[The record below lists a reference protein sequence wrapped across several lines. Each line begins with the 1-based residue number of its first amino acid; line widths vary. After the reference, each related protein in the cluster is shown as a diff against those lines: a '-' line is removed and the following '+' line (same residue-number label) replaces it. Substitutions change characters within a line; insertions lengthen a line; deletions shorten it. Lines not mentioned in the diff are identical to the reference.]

1 MHATLDYDQ
10 CLSFLNCE
18 IKPTSRTAARRQHR
32 FQAVTISRST
42 GSGAYSIAEQ
52 LAAHLTQTDHKIVCP
67 WTVFDGNLIEKVLED
82 HNESPRLAARFP
94 EDRLGDVEDSM
105 DELFGLRPTPSTVVE
120 QTSETILKLCALGN
134 VIIIGRGGNMVAR
147 RLTDVLHVRLVGS
160 IEARVRRMAE
170 NRGMTPKS
178 ALTYIEK
185 ADLGR
190 KRYLKRYFGANID
203 DPSLYHLVLNTD
215 LFSSEAA
222 AELITNAVLNGP

>member
-18 IKPTSRTAARRQHR
+18 IKPAARMAARRETR
-32 FQAVTISRST
+32 FHAVTISRAT
-42 GSGAYSIAEQ
+42 GCGAYSIAEH
-52 LAAHLTQTDHKIVCP
+52 LAARLTKTDPKLPCP

-94 EDRLGDVEDSM
+94 EDRLGEVEDSM

-147 RLTDVLHVRLVGS
+147 RLPDVLHVRLVGS
-160 IEARVRRMAE
+160 VEARVRRLAE

-178 ALTYIEK
+178 ALVEIEK
-185 ADLGR
+185 ADAGR

-215 LFSSEAA
+215 LLGSEAA
-222 AELITNAVLNGP
+222 AEIITTAVLHGP

>member
-1 MHATLDYDQ
+1 MNEILNYDQ

-18 IKPTSRTAARRQHR
+18 IKPTARTAARRQHR

-52 LAAHLTQTDHKIVCP
+52 LAAHLTHADHKITCP

-120 QTSETILKLCALGN
+120 QTCETILKLCALGN

-203 DPSLYHLVLNTD
+203 DPSLYHLVINTD

>member
-18 IKPTSRTAARRQHR
+18 IKPAARAAARRESR
-32 FQAVTISRST
+32 FHAVTISRAT
-42 GSGAYSIAEQ
+42 GSGAYSIAEH
-52 LAAHLTQTDHKIVCP
+52 LAAHLARDDRKAACP

-82 HNESPRLAARFP
+82 HNESPRLAGRFP
-94 EDRLGDVEDSM
+94 EDRLSEVEDSM

-134 VIIIGRGGNMVAR
+134 VIIIGRGGNMVAH

-160 IEARVRRMAE
+160 LEARVRRLAE

-190 KRYLKRYFGANID
+190 KRYLKKYFGADLD
-203 DPSLYHLVLNTD
+203 DPSLYHLVINTD
-215 LFSSEAA
+215 RFSSGAA
-222 AELITNAVLNGP
+222 AELIATAVLNGP

>member
-1 MHATLDYDQ
+1 MDATLDYDQ

-18 IKPTSRTAARRQHR
+18 IKPSARAAARRENR
-32 FQAVTISRST
+32 FHAVTISRST

-52 LAAHLTQTDHKIVCP
+52 LAAHLTRANNKVACP

-94 EDRLGDVEDSM
+94 EDRLGEVEDSM

-147 RLTDVLHVRLVGS
+147 RLTEVLHVRLVGS
-160 IEARVRRMAE
+160 VESRVRRMAE

-222 AELITNAVLNGP
+222 AELIAHTVLNGP